1 MVVVRPETLAEV
13 EAPAW
18 SAAVVVL
25 ALAAPRVVALA
36 LAFPQVEGM
45 VAPAVPVVVP
55 VVQAV

>member
-18 SAAVVVL
+18 SAVVVL
-25 ALAAPRVVALA
+25 ALAAPQVVASA

-55 VVQAV
+55 VVQVV